1 MGRDRIHRDA
11 IRSSDHD
18 DLIRSGPRDDG
29 EVISLRITP
38 DSRLDNKQVEE
49 LARTLCLYTSPLER
63 WKGKKIQR
71 PSFLS
76 FETVLEKGNTCFYVS
91 VPPHHESLARK
102 AIESTWPKVS
112 VEKVSDPFNQSPNL
126 ISTIELDRHY
136 MFALRVDKRKA
147 GALLSV
153 LETLRNL
160 EQNEK
165 VYIQTIG
172 VPAPK
177 DWYISAA
184 EAYERFKKGEFPQ
197 KVQLNKKT
205 ITRTSLKALTH
216 TVYGAASLMSEV
228 LSGEAL
234 EPLRL
239 DEGQRAMILR
249 DGSLSTATMNKTKG
263 DAYEFCMRIGV
274 VSSDN
279 ERANAIMRM
288 VSMAFRDLDGD
299 NLLVST
305 PVNPQRAFKRMK
317 ERRMTVLSQKDY
329 LSIPEFSRLCT
340 LPSREQQELYKI
352 PNISQLETDVSSL
365 FFQGGMYFG
374 DITYK
379 GQNQAVYYPVSDYD
393 QLCLPRIYIGG
404 MGSGKTKGA
413 LSNILVEAALNGF
426 GALAI
431 DPARGEIYDEVSSF
445 LPPEKII
452 RIKFGETP
460 LAIDWRETLHS
471 TKSKNRLANTII
483 SFFNT
488 ADMEAGGQ
496 TQRFLRAAV
505 MLMETGELNELIR
518 IFTDPAYRALAL
530 EGVSEESGN
539 MHEIT
544 MLEFHNHTE
553 ARQRQIVS
561 PILNRLDTI
570 LGDEYLSECMQAT
583 EGLDMVEI
591 LSEKKAVIIDVPKK
605 ELGEEV
611 LDIIVNL
618 LMTKINLAMTLREAD
633 HPFFVAMDEPHQ
645 YLRSANIWKAAAVES
660 RKWRVGFAW
669 SFHSW
674 EQIPNNLAEIVKSA
688 GPHYTIYKSS
698 KKTFKDLAEE
708 IAPFT
713 IEDGINLKR
722 FHSINVLTAGDGSQ
736 RAFIAKMA
744 LPPSKRK
751 SSR

>member
-1 MGRDRIHRDA
+1 MIT
-11 IRSSDHD
+11 
-18 DLIRSGPRDDG
+18 
-29 EVISLRITP
+29 LRITP
-38 DSRLDNKQVEE
+38 DSRLDNKFVDE
-49 LARTLCLYTSPLER
+49 LARTLCAYTSPLER

-71 PSFLS
+71 PTFLS
-76 FETVLEKGNTCFYVS
+76 FETVLEKGNTRFYVS
-91 VPPHHESLARK
+91 VPPQQEALAKK
-102 AIESTWPKVS
+102 AIETTWSKAT
-112 VEKVSDPFNQSPNL
+112 VERVDDPFKQSPTL
-126 ISTIELDRHY
+126 ISTIELDRHF

-160 EQNEK
+160 EANEK
-165 VYIQTIG
+165 VYIQTLG

-197 KVQLNKKT
+197 KYQLNKKT
-205 ITRTSLKALTH
+205 ATRTTLKALTH
-216 TVYGAASLMSEV
+216 TVYGAASVMSEF
-228 LSGEAL
+228 LAGEPL

-249 DGSLSTATMNKTKG
+249 DGSLSTATLNKTKG
-263 DAYEFCMRIGV
+263 DAFEFCMRIGV
-274 VSSDN
+274 VSKDN

-299 NLLVST
+299 NMLIST
-305 PVNPQRAFKRMK
+305 PVNPQRGFKRMK
-317 ERRMTVLSQKDY
+317 ERRMNVLSTKDY
-329 LSIPEFSRLCT
+329 LSIPEFARLCT
-340 LPSREQQELYKI
+340 LPSKEQQELYKI
-352 PNISQLETDVSSL
+352 PNISQLETDVSPL
-365 FFQGGMYFG
+365 FFEKGMYFG
-374 DITYK
+374 DIVYK
-379 GQNQAVYYPVSDYD
+379 GKAQPVHYPVSDYD
-393 QLCLPRIYIGG
+393 QLCLPRIFIGG
-404 MGSGKTKGA
+404 MGSGKTRGA

-426 GALAI
+426 GAIGI
-431 DPARGEIYDEVSSF
+431 DPAKGEIYEEVSSF
-445 LPPEKII
+445 LPADKVI

-505 MLMETGELNELIR
+505 MLMETGELKELIR
-518 IFTDPAYRALAL
+518 LFTDSTYRAQAL
-530 EGVSEESGN
+530 EGISEESGN
-539 MHEIT
+539 MHEVT
-544 MLEFHNHTE
+544 MLEFHNHSE

-570 LGDEYLSECMQAT
+570 LGDEYLSECMEAS
-583 EGLDMVEI
+583 EGVDMVE
-591 LSEKKAVIIDVPKK
+591 LMSQKKAIVIDVPKK

-611 LDIIVNL
+611 VDIIVNL
-618 LMTKINLAMTLREAD
+618 LMTKINLAMTLRTED

-645 YLRSANIWKAAAVES
+645 YLKSANIWKAAAVES

-674 EQIPNNLAEIVKSA
+674 EQIPSSLGEIIKSA

-708 IAPFT
+708 LAPFS

-722 FHSINVLTAGDGSQ
+722 WYAINVLTAGDGMQ
-736 RAFIAKMA
+736 RAFIARMA
-744 LPPSKRK
+744 PPPLKRK
-751 SSR
+751 SLR

>member
-1 MGRDRIHRDA
+1 MIT
-11 IRSSDHD
+11 
-18 DLIRSGPRDDG
+18 
-29 EVISLRITP
+29 LRITP
-38 DSRLDNKQVEE
+38 DTRIDNKGVDE

-63 WKGKKIQR
+63 FKGKKIQR

-76 FETVLEKGNTCFYVS
+76 FETVLEKGNTRFYVT
-91 VPPHHESLARK
+91 VPPQHEALAKK
-102 AIESTWPKVS
+102 AIETTWAKATVAKVA
-112 VEKVSDPFNQSPNL
+112 DPFKQSPTL
-126 ISTIELDRHY
+126 MSTIELDRHY

-153 LETLRNL
+153 LETLKNL
-160 EQNEK
+160 EQDEK
-165 VYIQTIG
+165 VYIQTLG

-197 KVQLNKKT
+197 KFQLNKKT
-205 ITRTSLKALTH
+205 ATRTTLKALTH
-216 TVYGAASLMSEV
+216 TVYGAASVMSEF
-228 LSGEAL
+228 LAG
-234 EPLRL
+234 EPLEKLQL
-239 DEGQRAMILR
+239 DEGQRALILR
-249 DGSLSTATMNKTKG
+249 DGSLSTATLNKTKG
-263 DAYEFCMRIGV
+263 DAFEFCMRIGV
-274 VSSDN
+274 VSKDN

-288 VSMAFRDLDGD
+288 VSMAYRDLDGD
-299 NLLVST
+299 NMLTST
-305 PVNPQRAFKRMK
+305 IVNPQRGFKRMK
-317 ERRMTVLSQKDY
+317 ERRMNVLSTKDY

-340 LPSREQQELYKI
+340 LPSKEQQEIYNI
-352 PNISQLETDVSSL
+352 PNISQLETDVSPL
-365 FFQGGMYFG
+365 FFEKGMYFG
-374 DITYK
+374 DIMYK
-379 GQNQAVYYPVSDYD
+379 GKGQKVYYPVSDYD
-393 QLCLPRIYIGG
+393 QLCLPRIFIGG

-413 LSNILVEAALNGF
+413 LSNILVEAALNNF
-426 GALAI
+426 GAIAI
-431 DPARGEIYDEVSSF
+431 DPAKGEIFEEVSSY

-483 SFFNT
+483 GFFST
-488 ADMEAGGQ
+488 SDMEAGGQ

-530 EGVSEESGN
+530 EGVEEGSGN
-539 MHEIT
+539 IHEAT

-570 LGDEYLSECMQAT
+570 LGDEYLSECMKAT
-583 EGLDMVEI
+583 EGIDMVE
-591 LSEKKAVIIDVPKK
+591 LMNEKKAIVIDVPKK

-611 LDIIVNL
+611 VDIIVNL
-618 LMTKINLAMTLREAD
+618 LTTKINLAMTLRTEE

-660 RKWRVGFAW
+660 RKWRVGFVW
-669 SFHSW
+669 CFHSW
-674 EQIPNNLAEIVKSA
+674 EQIPSALAEIIKSA
-688 GPHYTIYKSS
+688 GPHYTLYKSS

-722 FHSINVLTAGDGSQ
+722 YHAINVLNAGDGMQ
-736 RAFIAKMA
+736 RAFISKMA
-744 LPPSKRK
+744 MPPSKRK
-751 SSR
+751 SLR